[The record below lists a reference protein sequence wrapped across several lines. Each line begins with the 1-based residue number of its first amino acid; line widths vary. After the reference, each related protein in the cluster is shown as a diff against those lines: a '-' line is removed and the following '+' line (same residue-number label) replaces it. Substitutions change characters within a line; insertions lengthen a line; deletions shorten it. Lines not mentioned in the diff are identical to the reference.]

1 MQEQTGEQI
10 SNQTEISKTE
20 IKRQWGE
27 YREKNDIPDA
37 LAVEVT
43 NHCPNNCAHCY
54 ANLATSKNTKDMS
67 ISVFNNWL
75 EVVSNETELPKQIWF
90 CGGEPTVNK
99 QLDQF
104 LISASEQ
111 GFDPM
116 IVTTGETFSNI
127 EYCQKIV
134 KLASEIDVT
143 IRGFGAFH
151 DEMMRPANSDSN
163 LVSENHFEKT
173 IQGLV
178 NIADTIRENNL
189 DTRIGLNIDIQANT
203 DLVQIIDHLNSKN
216 IPVDSIILQI
226 QTFSEENKHLENI
239 YPNNLRKPTAEI
251 IKEYINQAKSLI
263 ESDKFNGKIDIID
276 KLPDDIIKQLGIE
289 GFDISYFYN
298 PAITPAIDPFGKLR
312 QNVIN

>member
-20 IKRQWGE
+20 IGQQWGE
-27 YREKNDIPDA
+27 YREKYDVPDA

-54 ANLATSKNTKDMS
+54 ANLATGKNTKDMS

-75 EVVSNETELPKQIWF
+75 ETVLKESKHPSQIWF

-99 QLDQF
+99 QLNQF
-104 LISASEQ
+104 LIDAKEH

-127 EYCQKIV
+127 EYCQQIV
-134 KLASEIDVT
+134 PLAAEIDVT

-151 DEMMRPANSDSN
+151 DEMMRPLNNDN
-163 LVSENHFEKT
+163 NFVSENHFEKT

-178 NIADTIRENNL
+178 NIADTIRGNNL
-189 DTRIGLNIDIQANT
+189 DTKIGLNIDIQANA
-203 DLVQIIDHLNSKN
+203 DLVQIINHLNSKN

-226 QTFSEENKHLENI
+226 QTFSDENKGLENI
-239 YPNNLRKPTAEI
+239 YPNILRKPTAEI

-263 ESDKFNGKIDIID
+263 ENGKFTGNIEIID
-276 KLPDDIIKQLGIE
+276 ELPDDVIQQLGIE